1 MAVIVKEINMPSNCD
16 DCEFCI
22 KDYDYD
28 EGFCSASTHIQW
40 HNLMNVPRNHR
51 HQDCPLIEIPKST
64 RLIDANNRIKVQS
77 GTTYDWVVGKMSYK
91 EYSIDEIIKK
101 SCNPEIPV
109 FFSEEK

>member
-1 MAVIVKEINMPSNCD
+1 MAVIVKDINIRSNCD

-22 KDYDYD
+22 KDWYYD
-28 EGFCSASTHIQW
+28 EAFCSASTYIQW
-40 HNLMNVPRNHR
+40 HNLILVPHNHR

-77 GTTYDWVVGKMSYK
+77 GTACDWLTGKMSCK
-91 EYSIDEIIKK
+91 EYSIGEIIN

-109 FFSEEK
+109 FFSEEE